1 MAPSEDINIVVW
13 AEDPE
18 ENSAGVHAVETEAL
32 SHSNHDMII
41 FKALAFS

>member
-18 ENSAGVHAVETEAL
+18 EKRGNGIGGRG
-32 SHSNHDMII
+32 D
-41 FKALAFS
+41 